1 MPHRIAH
8 AKAYPFAIPGHSYLL
23 KEGRA
28 EPLPAGGRH
37 RDGRLPVIACGSNR
51 SPERLGRKYAEFA
64 GDGTIP
70 VERARLAH
78 FDVVYSAHITRYG
91 SVPATLAAS
100 PGTRV
105 EVSVTWLSEDQLEVM
120 HASESTGEN
129 YDFMR
134 LGAVQLALEGD
145 GGWGEVLEA
154 AFVYGSRRGA
164 LSHRER
170 PVAMAAAT
178 AERRRHPAL
187 HQEEVQALVHAR
199 LGEADNLDRFI
210 LGSIEDAA
218 LRARRIARLA
228 EDAHAQD
235 WPGAVVIEV

>member
-23 KEGRA
+23 NQGRA
-28 EPLPAGGRH
+28 EPLPAGDGH
-37 RDGRLPVIACGSNR
+37 RNGRLPVIACGSNR
-51 SPERLGRKYAEFA
+51 SPERLGRKYAAFR

-70 VERARLAH
+70 VERARLTG

-91 SVPATLAAS
+91 SIPATLAAS

-105 EVSVTWLSEDQLEVM
+105 EVSVTWLDEGQLEVM
-120 HASESTGEN
+120 HKSESAGEN
-129 YDFMR
+129 YDFVR
-134 LGAVQLALEGD
+134 LESVELALDGD
-145 GGWGEVLEA
+145 GGWGEVLKT
-154 AFVYGSRRGA
+154 AFVYASRRGA
-164 LSHRER
+164 LSHQER

-178 AERRRHPAL
+178 AEGRRHPAL

-199 LGEADNLDRFI
+199 LGEGCDLDRFI

-218 LRARRIARLA
+218 LRRARIARLA